1 MAAQV
6 TFFETVSKSYV
17 DVPVTDAGVDTVA
30 FLEATESLIK
40 MFGESLQPP
49 APRLATPHF
58 HATHSPPR
66 SPPARPKLTQ
76 PSSLTDLLGSAAFTI
91 VQNDMTGNVAKIRAR
106 FLATPDKSA
115 TLEQLVEN
123 EKGEK
128 KRTATEGLLWLLRGL
143 KFTQIAL
150 SRSLADK
157 SEELTV
163 SFTKAYEATLK
174 KFHSFVVKPLFGLAM
189 KSCPY
194 RVAFYEKLGSPL
206 SKVETDL
213 AAWLAAL
220 DAIIVKE
227 EKYYET
233 GNYAKG
239 M

>member
-1 MAAQV
+1 MASV
-6 TFFETVSKSYV
+6 TFFSTISKSYV
-17 DVPVTDAGVDTVA
+17 DVPTAPGVDTVA

-40 MFGESLQPP
+40 MF
-49 APRLATPHF
+49 
-58 HATHSPPR
+58 
-66 SPPARPKLTQ
+66 
-76 PSSLTDLLGSAAFTI
+76 AFSI
-91 VQNDMTGNVAKIRAR
+91 VQSDMTGNVAKIRTR

-115 TLEQLVEN
+115 TLEDLVEN
-123 EKGEK
+123 EKTEK

-150 SRSLADK
+150 ARSQADK

-174 KFHSFVVKPLFGLAM
+174 KFHSFVVKPLFTLAM

-194 RVAFYEKLGSPL
+194 RADFYAKLGSPL
-206 SKVETDL
+206 STVEGELD
-213 AAWLAAL
+213 AWLAAL
-220 DAIIVKE
+220 DAIIIHLE
-227 EKYYET
+227 AYYEK